1 MKCYSDQQPHHEG
14 LLCHDEGLYCILL
27 RWQQSVNT
35 VNKSGILTAFR
46 NPKGKAEN
54 RLEDGEL
61 AQWVKAPA
69 TKPDNP
75 CPIPVALMVEGKNI
89 YKVVL

>member
-1 MKCYSDQQPHHEG
+1 MATVSQHCEQEWHSD
-14 LLCHDEGLYCILL
+14 
-27 RWQQSVNT
+27 S
-35 VNKSGILTAFR
+35 SFR
-46 NPKGKAEN
+46 NPKGKAES
-54 RLEDGEL
+54 RLEDGKL